1 MENYPEAERGI
12 GVPATTESIEVSNLN
27 HTVNRSGIWSRGW
40 YRWGIFAGTWAIF
53 GILFSIQAVTRRPAQ
68 GGRPIPWTDAI
79 TIGFAEMAGWVLMAL
94 VAFAVAERVPIQRG
108 RMIRFILVYL
118 ASFIGAVVL
127 RATWQ
132 LLVFSLT
139 GRAQLTFWQAIVQG
153 IALKALMYSL
163 LLGVGYALV
172 YARQLHERELRE
184 AQLETELL
192 SAHLNV
198 LKMQLQPHFLFNT
211 LNSISSLMYADVGA
225 ADRMVARLADF
236 LRQTLRTID
245 TQEVTLQEEM
255 NFLTLYLDIE
265 RTRLRDRLEICL
277 DVDEGARVALVPHLI
292 LQPLVENAIGHAIAP
307 RVEGGSVTIL
317 AKRQGDRLQLVVRDD
332 GPGLQRDPNSTGLG
346 LRNTRQRLQHLY
358 PGTHRFSI
366 RNGPEGGAEVEVEFP
381 YKPIW
386 MDKESAAS
394 NGDPT

>member
-1 MENYPEAERGI
+1 LNQTENQP
-12 GVPATTESIEVSNLN
+12 
-27 HTVNRSGIWSRGW
+27 GIWSRGW
-40 YRWGIFAGTWAIF
+40 YGWGIFAGMWAVF
-53 GILFSIQAVTRRPAQ
+53 GIFFSIQASARPRAP
-68 GGRPIPWTDAI
+68 GGRPLSWTEAI
-79 TIGFAEMAGWVLMAL
+79 TIGFAEMTGWVLMAL
-94 VAFAVAERVPIQRG
+94 IAFAVARRVPIQRG

-118 ASFIGAVVL
+118 ASMTGAFVL
-127 RATWQ
+127 RTSWEV
-132 LLVFSLT
+132 LVFNLT
-139 GRAQLTFWQAIVQG
+139 GRARFTFWQAIMLGV
-153 IALKALMYSL
+153 ALKALIYSL

-292 LQPLVENAIGHAIAP
+292 LQPLVENAIRHAIAP
-307 RVEGGSVTIL
+307 RVEGGRVTIL
-317 AKRQGDRLQLVVRDD
+317 AKRCGDRLQLVIRDD
-332 GPGLQRDPNSTGLG
+332 GPGLQSDPETTGLG
-346 LRNTRQRLQHLY
+346 LQNTRQRLQHLY
-358 PGTHRFSI
+358 PGTHRFLI
-366 RNGPEGGAEVEVEFP
+366 RNGPDGGAEVEVEIP
-381 YKPIW
+381 YKPMW
-386 MDKESAAS
+386 MENESTTS
-394 NGDPT
+394 NGDLT

>member
-1 MENYPEAERGI
+1 M
-12 GVPATTESIEVSNLN
+12 N
-27 HTVNRSGIWSRGW
+27 HTENRPGIRSRGW
-40 YRWGIFAGTWAIF
+40 YGWGIFAGLWAVF
-53 GILFSIQAVTRRPAQ
+53 AILFSIQASTRPRAP
-68 GGRPIPWTDAI
+68 GGRPLLWTEAI
-79 TIGFAEMAGWVLMAL
+79 TIGFVEMTGWVLMAL
-94 VAFAVAERVPIQRG
+94 VAFAVARRVPIQRG
-108 RMIRFILVYL
+108 RIIRLILVYL
-118 ASFIGAVVL
+118 ASMIGAFVL
-127 RATWQ
+127 RESWQ
-132 LLVFSLT
+132 VLFYNLT
-139 GRAQLTFWQAIVQG
+139 DRARLTIWPAIMLG
-153 IALKALMYSL
+153 AALKALIYSL

-172 YARQLHERELRE
+172 YARQLHERELRA

-265 RTRLRDRLEICL
+265 RTRLRDRLEVCL

-292 LQPLVENAIGHAIAP
+292 LQPLVENAIRHAIAP
-307 RVEGGSVTIL
+307 RVEGGRVTIL

-332 GPGLQRDPNSTGLG
+332 GPGLPSDPNPTGVG

-358 PGTHRFSI
+358 PGTHRFAM
-366 RNGPEGGAEVEVEFP
+366 RDGPDGGAEVEVEIP
-381 YKPIW
+381 YRSIW
-386 MDKESAAS
+386 TDNEGPAS
-394 NGDPT
+394 NGGPT

>member
-1 MENYPEAERGI
+1 M
-12 GVPATTESIEVSNLN
+12 
-27 HTVNRSGIWSRGW
+27 
-40 YRWGIFAGTWAIF
+40 WAVF
-53 GILFSIQAVTRRPAQ
+53 GILFSIQASARPLRP
-68 GGRPIPWTDAI
+68 GGRSATWAEAL
-79 TIGFAEMAGWVLMAL
+79 TIGFVDMTGWVLMAL
-94 VAFAVAERVPIQRG
+94 VAFAVARRVPIQRG
-108 RMIRFILVYL
+108 RMIRFVLVYL
-118 ASFIGAVVL
+118 ASMFAAFVL
-127 RATWQ
+127 RTSWQ
-132 LLVFSLT
+132 FLVPSVT
-139 GRAQLTFWQAIVQG
+139 GPHQLTFWQTIVLG
-153 IALKALMYSL
+153 AALKALIYSL

-265 RTRLRDRLEICL
+265 RTRLRDRLEVCL

-292 LQPLVENAIGHAIAP
+292 LQPLVENAIRHAIAP

-317 AKRQGDRLQLVVRDD
+317 AKRRGDRLHLVVRDD
-332 GPGLQRDPNSTGLG
+332 GPGLQSDPNTTGLG
-346 LRNTRQRLQHLY
+346 LQNTRQRLQHLY
-358 PGTHRFSI
+358 PGTHRFVI
-366 RNGPEGGAEVEVEFP
+366 RDGPDGGAEVEVEIP

-386 MDKESAAS
+386 PENESAAS
-394 NGDPT
+394 NGELT

>member
-1 MENYPEAERGI
+1 MNPAENQ
-12 GVPATTESIEVSNLN
+12 PA
-27 HTVNRSGIWSRGW
+27 IWSRRW
-40 YRWGIFAGTWAIF
+40 YGWGILAGTWAVF
-53 GILFSIQAVTRRPAQ
+53 GILFSIQASARPRTP
-68 GGRPIPWTDAI
+68 GGRALSWTEAL
-79 TIGFAEMAGWVLMAL
+79 TIGFVDMTGWVLMAL
-94 VAFAVAERVPIQRG
+94 VAFAVARRVPIQRG
-108 RMIRFILVYL
+108 RMVRLILVYL
-118 ASFIGAVVL
+118 ASMIAAFIL
-127 RATWQ
+127 RTWWQ
-132 LLVFSLT
+132 FLASSLT
-139 GRAQLTFWQAIVQG
+139 GPTRLTFWQAIVLG
-153 IALKALMYSL
+153 SALKALIYSL

-277 DVDEGARVALVPHLI
+277 DVDDGARVALVPHLI
-292 LQPLVENAIGHAIAP
+292 LQPLVENAIRHAIAP

-317 AKRQGDRLQLVVRDD
+317 AKRRGDRLQLVVRDD
-332 GPGLQRDPNSTGLG
+332 GPGLQSDPNTTGLG
-346 LRNTRQRLQHLY
+346 LQNTRQRLQHLY
-358 PGTHRFSI
+358 PGTHRFVI
-366 RNGPEGGAEVEVEFP
+366 RNGPGGGAEVEVEIP
-381 YKPIW
+381 YRSIW
-386 MDKESAAS
+386 MENDSATS
-394 NGDPT
+394 NGGPT

>member
-1 MENYPEAERGI
+1 
-12 GVPATTESIEVSNLN
+12 
-27 HTVNRSGIWSRGW
+27 
-40 YRWGIFAGTWAIF
+40 
-53 GILFSIQAVTRRPAQ
+53 
-68 GGRPIPWTDAI
+68 
-79 TIGFAEMAGWVLMAL
+79 MAL
-94 VAFAVAERVPIQRG
+94 VAFAVARRVPIQRG
-108 RMIRFILVYL
+108 RMLRFFLVSL
-118 ASFIGAVVL
+118 ASMFGAFVL
-127 RATWQ
+127 RAWWQ
-132 LLVFSLT
+132 MLFFSMT
-139 GRAQLTFWQAIVQG
+139 GRPHFPFWPSVMQG
-153 IALKALMYSL
+153 VALKALMYSL
-163 LLGVGYALV
+163 LLGVGYAIV

-292 LQPLVENAIGHAIAP
+292 LQPLVENAIRHAIAP

-317 AKRQGDRLQLVVRDD
+317 AKRQGDRLRLVVRDD
-332 GPGLQRDPNSTGLG
+332 GPGLEGDPNTTGLG

-366 RNGPEGGAEVEVEFP
+366 GNGPDGGAEVEVELP

-386 MDKESAAS
+386 LENESTAS
-394 NGDPT
+394 KGDPT

>member
-1 MENYPEAERGI
+1 
-12 GVPATTESIEVSNLN
+12 LN
-27 HTVNRSGIWSRGW
+27 HTENQPGTGSRGW
-40 YRWGIFAGTWAIF
+40 YGWGIFAGLWAVF
-53 GILFSIQAVTRRPAQ
+53 AILFSIQASARPRTP
-68 GGRPIPWTDAI
+68 GGRPLSWTEAL
-79 TIGFAEMAGWVLMAL
+79 TIGFVEMTGWVLMAL
-94 VAFAVAERVPIQRG
+94 VAFAVARRVPIQRG
-108 RMIRFILVYL
+108 RMLRLILVYL
-118 ASFIGAVVL
+118 TSMVGAFVL
-127 RATWQ
+127 RESWQ
-132 LLVFSLT
+132 VLVSSVI
-139 GRAQLTFWQAIVQG
+139 GRAPPPFWRTIMLGA
-153 IALKALMYSL
+153 ALKALIYSL

-236 LRQTLRTID
+236 LRQTLRTLD

-265 RTRLRDRLEICL
+265 RTRLRDRLEVCL

-292 LQPLVENAIGHAIAP
+292 LQPLVENAIRHAIAP
-307 RVEGGSVTIL
+307 RVEGGRVTIL

-332 GPGLQRDPNSTGLG
+332 GPGLQSDPNPTGVG

-358 PGTHRFSI
+358 PGTHRFAM
-366 RNGPEGGAEVEVEFP
+366 RDGPDGGAEVEVEIP
-381 YKPIW
+381 YRSIW
-386 MDKESAAS
+386 TENEPPAS
-394 NGDPT
+394 DGGLT

>member
-1 MENYPEAERGI
+1 MI
-12 GVPATTESIEVSNLN
+12 G
-27 HTVNRSGIWSRGW
+27 
-40 YRWGIFAGTWAIF
+40 WA
-53 GILFSIQAVTRRPAQ
+53 
-68 GGRPIPWTDAI
+68 
-79 TIGFAEMAGWVLMAL
+79 LMAL
-94 VAFAVAERVPIQRG
+94 VAFAVARCVPIQRG
-108 RMIRFILVYL
+108 RIIRFILVYL
-118 ASFIGAVVL
+118 ASMLGALVL
-127 RATWQ
+127 RAWWD
-132 LLVFSLT
+132 VAVYSL
-139 GRAQLTFWQAIVQG
+139 ADWWQLTFREAITM
-153 IALKALMYSL
+153 IPALRVMVYSL

-236 LRQTLRTID
+236 LRQTLRTLD

-265 RTRLRDRLEICL
+265 RTRLRDRLEIWL

-292 LQPLVENAIGHAIAP
+292 LQPLVENAIRHAIAP

-317 AKRQGDRLQLVVRDD
+317 AKRHGDRLQLVVRDD
-332 GPGLQRDPNSTGLG
+332 GPGLQSSPNTAGLG
-346 LRNTRQRLQHLY
+346 LQNTRQRLQHLY

-366 RNGPEGGAEVEVEFP
+366 RNGPDGGAEVDVEIP

-386 MDKESAAS
+386 MENESTTS
-394 NGDPT
+394 NGAPT

>member
-1 MENYPEAERGI
+1 MF
-12 GVPATTESIEVSNLN
+12 
-27 HTVNRSGIWSRGW
+27 GW
-40 YRWGIFAGTWAIF
+40 A
-53 GILFSIQAVTRRPAQ
+53 
-68 GGRPIPWTDAI
+68 
-79 TIGFAEMAGWVLMAL
+79 LMAL
-94 VAFAVAERVPIQRG
+94 VAFAVARRVPIQRD
-108 RMIRFILVYL
+108 RIIRFILVYL
-118 ASFIGAVVL
+118 ASMLGALVL
-127 RATWQ
+127 RASWD
-132 LLVFSLT
+132 VAVYSLANWW
-139 GRAQLTFWQAIVQG
+139 RLTFREAITM
-153 IALKALMYSL
+153 IPALRVMVYSL

-236 LRQTLRTID
+236 LRQTLRTLD

-265 RTRLRDRLEICL
+265 RTRLRDRLEVCL

-292 LQPLVENAIGHAIAP
+292 LQPLVENAIRHAIAP

-317 AKRQGDRLQLVVRDD
+317 AKRRGDRLQLVVRDD
-332 GPGLQRDPNSTGLG
+332 GPGLQSDPNTTGLG

-358 PGTHRFSI
+358 PGTHRFLI
-366 RNGPEGGAEVEVEFP
+366 RDARDGGAEVEVEIP

-386 MDKESAAS
+386 LENESTAS
-394 NGDPT
+394 NGDLT

>member
-1 MENYPEAERGI
+1 
-12 GVPATTESIEVSNLN
+12 V
-27 HTVNRSGIWSRGW
+27 
-40 YRWGIFAGTWAIF
+40 GTWAVF
-53 GILFSIQAVTRRPAQ
+53 GILFSIQASARPMRP
-68 GGRPIPWTDAI
+68 GGRSLAWTEALA
-79 TIGFAEMAGWVLMAL
+79 IGFVDMTGWVLMAL
-94 VAFAVAERVPIQRG
+94 VAFAVARRVPIQRG
-108 RMIRFILVYL
+108 RTIWLILVYL
-118 ASFIGAVVL
+118 ASMFGAFVL
-127 RATWQ
+127 RTSWQ
-132 LLVFSLT
+132 FLVPSVT
-139 GRAQLTFWQAIVQG
+139 GPTRLTFWQVVMLGA
-153 IALKALMYSL
+153 ALKALIYSL

-236 LRQTLRTID
+236 LRQTLRTIA

-292 LQPLVENAIGHAIAP
+292 LQPLVENAIRHAIAP
-307 RVEGGSVTIL
+307 RVEGGSVTIA
-317 AKRQGDRLQLVVRDD
+317 AKRRGDRLHLVVRDD
-332 GPGLQRDPNSTGLG
+332 GPGLQGDPNTTGLG
-346 LRNTRQRLQHLY
+346 LQNTRQRLQHLY
-358 PGTHRFSI
+358 PGTHRFLI
-366 RNGPEGGAEVEVEFP
+366 RDGADGGAEVEVQIP

-386 MDKESAAS
+386 TENGQRAS
-394 NGDPT
+394 KGEPT

>member
-1 MENYPEAERGI
+1 
-12 GVPATTESIEVSNLN
+12 LN
-27 HTVNRSGIWSRGW
+27 HSGNQPGIWSRRW
-40 YRWGIFAGTWAIF
+40 YGWGILAGTWAVF
-53 GILFSIQAVTRRPAQ
+53 GILFAIQASARPGAP
-68 GGRPIPWTDAI
+68 GGRPLYWTEAI
-79 TIGFAEMAGWVLMAL
+79 TIGFIEITGWVLMAL
-94 VAFAVAERVPIQRG
+94 VAFAVARRVPIQRG
-108 RMIRFILVYL
+108 RMIRFVLVYL
-118 ASFIGAVVL
+118 ASMIGAFVL
-127 RATWQ
+127 LASWRVLIAG
-132 LLVFSLT
+132 VT
-139 GRAQLTFWQAIVQG
+139 GLGALTFWQGIVLG
-153 IALKALMYSL
+153 AALKTLIYSL

-236 LRQTLRTID
+236 LRQTLRTLD

-265 RTRLRDRLEICL
+265 RARLRDRLEVCL

-292 LQPLVENAIGHAIAP
+292 LQPLVENAIRHAIAP

-317 AKRQGDRLQLVVRDD
+317 AKRHGDRLQLAVRDD
-332 GPGLQRDPNSTGLG
+332 GPGLQGNPDTTGLG
-346 LRNTRQRLQHLY
+346 LQNTRQRLQHLY
-358 PGTHRFSI
+358 PGTHRFLI
-366 RNGPEGGAEVEVEFP
+366 RNGPDGGAEVQVEIP

-386 MDKESAAS
+386 TENEPTTS
-394 NGDPT
+394 NGDLT

>member
-1 MENYPEAERGI
+1 M
-12 GVPATTESIEVSNLN
+12 V
-27 HTVNRSGIWSRGW
+27 GW
-40 YRWGIFAGTWAIF
+40 A
-53 GILFSIQAVTRRPAQ
+53 
-68 GGRPIPWTDAI
+68 
-79 TIGFAEMAGWVLMAL
+79 LMAL
-94 VAFAVAERVPIQRG
+94 VAFAVARRVPIQRG
-108 RMIRFILVYL
+108 RIIRFILVYL
-118 ASFIGAVVL
+118 ASLLGALVL
-127 RATWQ
+127 RASWD
-132 LLVFSLT
+132 VAVYSLADWW
-139 GRAQLTFWQAIVQG
+139 RLTFWQAITM
-153 IALKALMYSL
+153 IPALRVMVYSL

-245 TQEVTLQEEM
+245 TQEVTLQEEI

-265 RTRLRDRLEICL
+265 RTRLRDRLEISL
-277 DVDEGARVALVPHLI
+277 DVDEGARVALVPHMI
-292 LQPLVENAIGHAIAP
+292 LQPLVENAIRHAIAP

-317 AKRQGDRLQLVVRDD
+317 AKRRGDRLQLVVKDD
-332 GPGLQRDPNSTGLG
+332 GPGLRSDPDTTGLG

-358 PGTHRFSI
+358 PGTHRVSI
-366 RNGPEGGAEVEVEFP
+366 RNGPTAGAEVEIEIP
-381 YKPIW
+381 YKPVW
-386 MDKESAAS
+386 TENQSAMP
-394 NGDPT
+394 NGEPT

>member
-1 MENYPEAERGI
+1 M
-12 GVPATTESIEVSNLN
+12 N
-27 HTVNRSGIWSRGW
+27 HTENQPGIWSRRW
-40 YRWGIFAGTWAIF
+40 YGWGIFAGTWAVF
-53 GILFSIQAVTRRPAQ
+53 AILFSIQASTRPRTP
-68 GGRPIPWTDAI
+68 GGRPLSWTEAL
-79 TIGFAEMAGWVLMAL
+79 TIGFVEMTGWVLMAL
-94 VAFAVAERVPIQRG
+94 VAFAVARRVPIQRG
-108 RMIRFILVYL
+108 RMIRLILVYL
-118 ASFIGAVVL
+118 ASMVGAFVL
-127 RATWQ
+127 RESWQ
-132 LLVFSLT
+132 VLVYSVI
-139 GRAQLTFWQAIVQG
+139 GRAPPAFWRAVMLG
-153 IALKALMYSL
+153 AALKALIYSL

-172 YARQLHERELRE
+172 YARQLHDRELRE

-265 RTRLRDRLEICL
+265 RTRLRDRLDVCL

-292 LQPLVENAIGHAIAP
+292 LQPLVENAIRHAIAP
-307 RVEGGSVTIL
+307 RVEGGRVTIL

-332 GPGLQRDPNSTGLG
+332 GPGLQSDPNTTGLG
-346 LRNTRQRLQHLY
+346 LQNTRQRLQHLY
-358 PGTHRFSI
+358 PGTHRFLI
-366 RNGPEGGAEVEVEFP
+366 RNGPDGGAEVEVEIP
-381 YKPIW
+381 YRSIW
-386 MDKESAAS
+386 TENEPPAS
-394 NGDPT
+394 NGGLT

>member
-1 MENYPEAERGI
+1 M
-12 GVPATTESIEVSNLN
+12 
-27 HTVNRSGIWSRGW
+27 
-40 YRWGIFAGTWAIF
+40 WAVF
-53 GILFSIQAVTRRPAQ
+53 GILFSIQASARPLRP
-68 GGRPIPWTDAI
+68 GGRPITGTEALA
-79 TIGFAEMAGWVLMAL
+79 IGFVDMTGWVLMAL
-94 VAFAVAERVPIQRG
+94 VAFAVARRVPIQRG

-118 ASFIGAVVL
+118 ASMFAAFAL
-127 RATWQ
+127 RTWWQ
-132 LLVFSLT
+132 FLAPSVT
-139 GRAQLTFWQAIVQG
+139 GPTRLTFWQVMMLGA
-153 IALKALMYSL
+153 ALKALIYSL

-265 RTRLRDRLEICL
+265 RTRLRDRLEVCL

-292 LQPLVENAIGHAIAP
+292 LQPLVENAIRHAIAP
-307 RVEGGSVTIL
+307 RVEGGSVTVL

-332 GPGLQRDPNSTGLG
+332 GPGLRTDPSTTGLG
-346 LRNTRQRLQHLY
+346 LQNTRQRLQHLY

-366 RNGPEGGAEVEVEFP
+366 RDGTDGGAEVEVEIP
-381 YKPIW
+381 YKPLW
-386 MDKESAAS
+386 TENESAAA
-394 NGDPT
+394 NGGLT

>member
-1 MENYPEAERGI
+1 M
-12 GVPATTESIEVSNLN
+12 N
-27 HTVNRSGIWSRGW
+27 HTENPPGIWSRAW
-40 YRWGIFAGTWAIF
+40 YGWGIFAGAWTIF
-53 GILFSIQAVTRRPAQ
+53 GILSSIEQAAWR
-68 GGRPIPWTDAI
+68 PWTEAI
-79 TIGFAEMAGWVLMAL
+79 TIGFADTTGWVLMAL
-94 VAFAVAERVPIQRG
+94 VAFEVARRVPIQRC

-118 ASFIGAVVL
+118 ASMIGAFAL
-127 RATWQ
+127 RASWQ
-132 LLVFSLT
+132 VPIAKVT
-139 GRAQLTFWQAIVQG
+139 GWDEITFRQSIMQG
-153 IALKALMYSL
+153 AASKALMYSL

-245 TQEVTLQEEM
+245 TQEVTLQEEV

-265 RTRLRDRLEICL
+265 RARLRDRLQICL

-292 LQPLVENAIGHAIAP
+292 LQPLVENAIRHAIAP

-317 AKRQGDRLQLVVRDD
+317 AKRCGDQLQLVVRDD
-332 GPGLQRDPNSTGLG
+332 GPGLQGDPNTTGLG

-358 PGTHRFSI
+358 PGTHRFSM
-366 RNGPEGGAEVEVEFP
+366 RDGPTGGAEVEVEIP

-386 MDKESAAS
+386 TENEPTMS
-394 NGDPT
+394 NGVLT

>member
-1 MENYPEAERGI
+1 MSW
-12 GVPATTESIEVSNLN
+12 TE
-27 HTVNRSGIWSRGW
+27 
-40 YRWGIFAGTWAIF
+40 
-53 GILFSIQAVTRRPAQ
+53 
-68 GGRPIPWTDAI
+68 AI
-79 TIGFAEMAGWVLMAL
+79 TIGFVEMTGWVLMAL
-94 VAFAVAERVPIQRG
+94 VAFAVARRVPIQRG

-118 ASFIGAVVL
+118 ASMVGAFVL
-127 RATWQ
+127 RESWQ
-132 LLVFSLT
+132 VLVYSVA
-139 GRAQLTFWQAIVQG
+139 GRARPTFWRAIMMAA
-153 IALKALMYSL
+153 ALKALIYSL

-172 YARQLHERELRE
+172 FARQLHERELRE

-236 LRQTLRTID
+236 LRQTLRTLD

-265 RTRLRDRLEICL
+265 RTRLRDRLEVCL

-292 LQPLVENAIGHAIAP
+292 LQPLVENAIRHAIAP
-307 RVEGGSVTIL
+307 RVEGGRVTIL

-332 GPGLQRDPNSTGLG
+332 GPGLRSDPNTTGLG

-358 PGTHRFSI
+358 PGMHRFAM
-366 RNGPEGGAEVEVEFP
+366 RNGPDGGAEVEVEIP
-381 YKPIW
+381 YRSIW
-386 MDKESAAS
+386 TENEPTAS
-394 NGDPT
+394 NGGLT

>member
-1 MENYPEAERGI
+1 
-12 GVPATTESIEVSNLN
+12 LN
-27 HTVNRSGIWSRGW
+27 HTGNRPSIWSRGW
-40 YRWGIFAGTWAIF
+40 YWWGIFAGIWTIF
-53 GILFSIQAVTRRPAQ
+53 GILFSIQAAAARHIR
-68 GGRPIPWTDAI
+68 GRPTPWTDAI
-79 TIGFAEMAGWVLMAL
+79 TIGFTGITGWALMAL
-94 VAFAVAERVPIQRG
+94 VAFAVAHRVPIQRG
-108 RMIRFILVYL
+108 RIIRFSLVYL
-118 ASFIGAVVL
+118 ASMIGASVL
-127 RATWQ
+127 RAAWD
-132 LLVFSLT
+132 VAVRSEADWSL
-139 GRAQLTFWQAIVQG
+139 LTFWQAIMLAPAWKVL
-153 IALKALMYSL
+153 IYSL

-172 YARQLHERELRE
+172 YARRLHERELRE

-265 RTRLRDRLEICL
+265 RTRLRDRLEVCL
-277 DVDEGARVALVPHLI
+277 DVDEGARLALVPHLI
-292 LQPLVENAIGHAIAP
+292 LQPLVENAIRHAIAP

-317 AKRQGDRLQLVVRDD
+317 AKRCGDRLQLVVRDD
-332 GPGLQRDPNSTGLG
+332 GPGLQSNPNTTGLG
-346 LRNTRQRLQHLY
+346 LRNTRQRLHHLY
-358 PGTHRFSI
+358 PGTHRFLL
-366 RNGPEGGAEVEVEFP
+366 RNAPNGGAEVEVEIP

-386 MDKESAAS
+386 MENESTVS
-394 NGDPT
+394 NGGLK

>member
-1 MENYPEAERGI
+1 M
-12 GVPATTESIEVSNLN
+12 N
-27 HTVNRSGIWSRGW
+27 HTGNQPGIWSRRW
-40 YRWGIFAGTWAIF
+40 YGWGIFAGTWAIF
-53 GILFSIQAVTRRPAQ
+53 GILFSIQASARPLRP
-68 GGRPIPWTDAI
+68 GGRPITWTEAL
-79 TIGFAEMAGWVLMAL
+79 TIGFVDMTGWVLMAL
-94 VAFAVAERVPIQRG
+94 VAFAVARRVPIQRG

-118 ASFIGAVVL
+118 ASMIGAFVL
-127 RATWQ
+127 RTSWQ
-132 LLVFSLT
+132 FLAPSVT
-139 GRAQLTFWQAIVQG
+139 GPTQLTFWQTIMLQSAM
-153 IALKALMYSL
+153 KALIYSL

-172 YARQLHERELRE
+172 YARRLHERELRE

-292 LQPLVENAIGHAIAP
+292 LQPLVENAIRHAITP

-317 AKRQGDRLQLVVRDD
+317 AKRHGDRLQLVVRDD
-332 GPGLQRDPNSTGLG
+332 GPGLRSDPNTTGLG
-346 LRNTRQRLQHLY
+346 LQNTRQRLQHLY
-358 PGTHRFSI
+358 PGTHRFLI
-366 RNGPEGGAEVEVEFP
+366 RNAPTGGVEVEVEIP
-381 YKPIW
+381 YRPIW
-386 MDKESAAS
+386 MENESTMA
-394 NGDPT
+394 NGDLT